1 MAAMYD
7 LTDIT
12 GLRADKARSST
23 ILIWQVPAEWIWPS
37 IGGMLAGLFIV
48 LPLLPFLGPAALALA
63 FLGAPAAVALTVGD
77 GEAPWKRAVAKARS
91 RDRVFLFC
99 GQALDM
105 HPQEL
110 VHITPSATHADPD
123 HRR

>member
-23 ILIWQVPAEWIWPS
+23 VLIWQVPAEWIWPA
-37 IGGMLAGLFIV
+37 IGGMVTGLLIV
-48 LPLLPFLGPAALALA
+48 LPLVLVLGPTALALA

-99 GQALDM
+99 GQELDM
-105 HPQEL
+105 HPQEV
-110 VHITPSATHADPD
+110 VHIIPSATHSDPAD
-123 HRR
+123 RR